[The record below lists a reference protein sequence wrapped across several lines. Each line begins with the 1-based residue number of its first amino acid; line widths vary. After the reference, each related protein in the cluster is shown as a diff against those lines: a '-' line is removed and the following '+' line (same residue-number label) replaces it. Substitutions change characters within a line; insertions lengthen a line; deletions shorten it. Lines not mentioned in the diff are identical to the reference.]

1 MTHAGPPGVED
12 GSVTKHDATFL
23 KHFSQI
29 ILGLVVF
36 SLFLILI
43 AWYAHEAFYG
53 EGGEGASSERAQIQ
67 TARVNDRIKPVGQVF
82 AGETG
87 RAAMLAQAEAARA
100 AAASQVAYG
109 GTLDGSVI
117 YANLCGACHTAGVG
131 GAPKLEQAA
140 WTARVAQGME
150 TLVRHAIEGYT
161 GPAGIMP
168 ARGGNPALTD
178 EQIAASVQY
187 MVDNLQ

>member
-1 MTHAGPPGVED
+1 MTN
-12 GSVTKHDATFL
+12 HDATFL
-23 KHFSQI
+23 RHFSQI
-29 ILGLVVF
+29 IAGLVVF
-36 SLFLILI
+36 TIVLMVL
-43 AWYAHEAFYG
+43 AWFMHQGFYG
-53 EGGEGASSERAQIQ
+53 DEGAGANSERAELRD
-67 TARVNDRIKPVGQVF
+67 ARIEERIKPIGQVY

-87 RAAMLAQAEAARA
+87 RAAMLAQAEEARK

-109 GTLDGSVI
+109 GTTDGSVI

-140 WTARVAQGME
+140 WSDRVAQGMD
-150 TLVRHAIEGYT
+150 TLVKHAIEGYQ

-178 EQIAASVQY
+178 EQIQVSVQY
-187 MVDNLQ
+187 MVDQLQ